1 MKRNKSY
8 TIFHKAT
15 AIFLMM
21 TLLWL
26 TVSTSFVISVQ
37 QKLAK
42 QQKVFAS
49 NASTSDSRGDATDED
64 GGNSVEE
71 KAPVSS
77 NLSEEFLHEHHASH
91 IFFTVI
97 SLYHKLENAGAYTAF
112 HGELLVP
119 PPNVA

>member
-1 MKRNKSY
+1 
-8 TIFHKAT
+8 
-15 AIFLMM
+15 
-21 TLLWL
+21 
-26 TVSTSFVISVQ
+26 VQ

-42 QQKVFAS
+42 QQKAFAANTPVS
-49 NASTSDSRGDATDED
+49 ESQDDATDQN

-97 SLYHKLENAGAYTAF
+97 SLYHKLGNAGTYTAF